1 MGTKE
6 EAQGTLSSTDFGVS
20 ASAFILNWNTVCSSF
35 PPWTWVLSHHQVSVL
50 CLSLSLFTIPLL
62 IFPLFLMYTGGRILI
77 FGEHTS
83 QLNSGL
89 PFPFIAFMLLYHF

>member
-6 EAQGTLSSTDFGVS
+6 EAQGTLSSTDFGAA

-50 CLSLSLFTIPLL
+50 CLCLSSQFLF
-62 IFPLFLMYTGGRILI
+62 
-77 FGEHTS
+77 
-83 QLNSGL
+83 
-89 PFPFIAFMLLYHF
+89 